1 MECELMERIG
11 LEVRHLRHIK
21 LDNMEQIKNFNAAV
35 LKYTYDIDI
44 VYSRY
49 VVNAKSLLALFSLD
63 LPGVVIMVIYEYGN
77 REEVTELLEALKD
90 FIID

>member
-1 MECELMERIG
+1 MEN
-11 LEVRHLRHIK
+11 RHFRYIR

-35 LKYTYDIDI
+35 LNYKYDIDI

-63 LPGVVIMVIYEYGN
+63 LPGVVTMVVYEYGN
-77 REEVTELLEALKD
+77 REEVMELMEVLKD

>member
-1 MECELMERIG
+1 MEN
-11 LEVRHLRHIK
+11 RHFRYIR

-35 LKYTYDIDI
+35 LNYKYDIDI

-63 LPGVVIMVIYEYGN
+63 LPGVVTMVVYEYGN
-77 REEVTELLEALKD
+77 REEVMELMEALKD

>member
-1 MECELMERIG
+1 MECELMEN
-11 LEVRHLRHIK
+11 RHFRYIR

-35 LKYTYDIDI
+35 LNYKYDIDI

-63 LPGVVIMVIYEYGN
+63 LPGVVTMVVYEYGN
-77 REEVTELLEALKD
+77 REEVMELMKALKD

>member
-1 MECELMERIG
+1 MEN
-11 LEVRHLRHIK
+11 RHFRSIR

-35 LKYTYDIDI
+35 LNYKYDIDI

-63 LPGVVIMVIYEYGN
+63 LPGVVTMVVYEYGN
-77 REEVTELLEALKD
+77 REEVMELMEALKD

>member
-1 MECELMERIG
+1 MEVKHFRFI
-11 LEVRHLRHIK
+11 R

-35 LKYTYDIDI
+35 LKYKYDIDI

-63 LPGVVIMVIYEYGN
+63 LPGVVIMVVYEYGN
-77 REEVTELLEALKD
+77 REEVMELMEALKD

>member
-1 MECELMERIG
+1 MEN
-11 LEVRHLRHIK
+11 RHFRYIR

-35 LKYTYDIDI
+35 LNYKYDIDI
-44 VYSRY
+44 VYNRY

-63 LPGVVIMVIYEYGN
+63 LPGVVTMVVYEYGN
-77 REEVTELLEALKD
+77 REEVMELMEALKD

>member
-1 MECELMERIG
+1 MEIISMEVKHFHSIR
-11 LEVRHLRHIK
+11 

-35 LKYTYDIDI
+35 LNYKYDIDI

-63 LPGVVIMVIYEYGN
+63 LPGVVTMVVYEYGN
-77 REEVTELLEALKD
+77 REEVMELMEALKD

>member
-1 MECELMERIG
+1 MEN
-11 LEVRHLRHIK
+11 RHFRYIR

-35 LKYTYDIDI
+35 LNYKYDIDI

-63 LPGVVIMVIYEYGN
+63 LPGVVTMVVYEYGN
-77 REEVTELLEALKD
+77 REEVMELMKALKD

>member
-1 MECELMERIG
+1 MECELMEN
-11 LEVRHLRHIK
+11 RHFRYIR

-35 LKYTYDIDI
+35 LNYKYDIDI

-63 LPGVVIMVIYEYGN
+63 LPGVVTMVVYEYGN
-77 REEVTELLEALKD
+77 REEVMELMEALKD

>member
-1 MECELMERIG
+1 MEIISMEVKHFRSI
-11 LEVRHLRHIK
+11 R
-21 LDNMEQIKNFNAAV
+21 LDNMEQIKNFNAVV
-35 LKYTYDIDI
+35 LKYKYDIDI

-63 LPGVVIMVIYEYGN
+63 LPGVVTMVVYEYGN
-77 REEVTELLEALKD
+77 REEVMELMEALKD

>member
-1 MECELMERIG
+1 MEVKHFRSI
-11 LEVRHLRHIK
+11 R
-21 LDNMEQIKNFNAAV
+21 LDNMEQIKNFNAVV
-35 LKYTYDIDI
+35 LKYKYDIDI

-63 LPGVVIMVIYEYGN
+63 LPGVVTMVVYEYGN
-77 REEVTELLEALKD
+77 REEVMELMEALKD

>member
-1 MECELMERIG
+1 MECKLMEN
-11 LEVRHLRHIK
+11 RHFRSIR

-35 LKYTYDIDI
+35 LNYKYDIDI

-63 LPGVVIMVIYEYGN
+63 LPGVVTMVVYEYGN
-77 REEVTELLEALKD
+77 REEVMELMEALKD

>member
-1 MECELMERIG
+1 MEVKHFRFIRLN
-11 LEVRHLRHIK
+11 
-21 LDNMEQIKNFNAAV
+21 NMEQIKNFNAAV
-35 LKYTYDIDI
+35 LKYKYDIDI

-63 LPGVVIMVIYEYGN
+63 LPGVVTMVVYEYGN
-77 REEVTELLEALKD
+77 REEVMELMEALKD

>member
-1 MECELMERIG
+1 MEIMSMEVKHFRSI
-11 LEVRHLRHIK
+11 R
-21 LDNMEQIKNFNAAV
+21 LDNMEQIKNFNAVV
-35 LKYTYDIDI
+35 LKYKYDIDI

-63 LPGVVIMVIYEYGN
+63 LPGVVTMVVYEYGN
-77 REEVTELLEALKD
+77 REEVMELMEALKD

>member
-1 MECELMERIG
+1 MEN
-11 LEVRHLRHIK
+11 RHFRYIR

-35 LKYTYDIDI
+35 LNYKYDIDI
-44 VYSRY
+44 VYGRY

-63 LPGVVIMVIYEYGN
+63 LPGVVTMVVYEYGN
-77 REEVTELLEALKD
+77 REEVMELMEALKD